1 MAKKKNKPATKK
13 SGDDAYLLKLVMYLI
28 IASQWLRITKGV
40 DWQLPLAY
48 GAIIALLFARHE
60 HFKTDRKIE
69 YAVIIVAMFV
79 GFWVPVGLSI
89 LV

>member
-1 MAKKKNKPATKK
+1 MAQKKNKLATKK

-28 IASQWLRITKGV
+28 IASQWLRITKGI
-40 DWQLPLAY
+40 DWQLPLPY

-69 YAVIIVAMFV
+69 FAVIIVAMFV